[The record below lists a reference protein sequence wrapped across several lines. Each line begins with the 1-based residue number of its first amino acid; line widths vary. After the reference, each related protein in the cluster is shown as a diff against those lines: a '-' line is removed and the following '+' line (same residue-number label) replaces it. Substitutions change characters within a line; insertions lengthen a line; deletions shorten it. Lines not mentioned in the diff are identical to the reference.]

1 MYYLIPMD
9 REYQDRFLQTT
20 SRAATEDSRHPHTV
34 LHAAFDAVLQGNY
47 DAFGE
52 LVTDDVEL
60 TICGFSALDG
70 TWRGRAEVLAA
81 TRRNF
86 ARVGN
91 QKPEIESMISQGEQ
105 VAVLV
110 RESGVVKSSG
120 QAYSVRGVQWFT
132 FANGKIR
139 KIDEI
144 IVSIWKLE
152 T

>member
-1 MYYLIPMD
+1 MD

-20 SRAATEDSRHPHTV
+20 SSAATKDIRHPHTV

-52 LVTDDVEL
+52 LITDDVEL

-70 TWRGRAEVLAA
+70 TWRGREEVIAA

-91 QKPEIESMISQGEQ
+91 QKAEIESMIHQGEQ

-110 RESGVVKSSG
+110 RESGVIKSSG

>member
-1 MYYLIPMD
+1 MYYRIQMD
-9 REYQDRFLQTT
+9 PEYKDRFLETT
-20 SRAATEDSRHPHTV
+20 SKAATEDVNHPQTV
-34 LHAAFDAVLQGNY
+34 LNAAFDAVIQG
-47 DAFGE
+47 DFSRFGE
-52 LVTDDVEL
+52 FITDDVEL
-60 TICGFSALDG
+60 TICGFSPLDG
-70 TWRGRAEVLAA
+70 TWRGREEVIAA

-91 QKPEIESMISQGEQ
+91 QKAEIESMISQGEQ
-105 VAVLV
+105 VAVLI

-132 FANGKIR
+132 FANGKIK